1 MISVTVFLALLCGIS
16 STLLYFS
23 IKKNLQFLEQQ
34 EEMLELL
41 ESSLQDLEICR
52 KKIDKKVKIEV
63 FSDDP
68 IVKELIDDIKQAR
81 FTVAIILEKLTNEK
95 EIIQLIQKNDDGDAA

>member
-1 MISVTVFLALLCGIS
+1 MIFVAVFLALLCGIS

-52 KKIDKKVKIEV
+52 KKIDKKVKMEV

-95 EIIQLIQKNDDGDAA
+95 EIIQLMQKNDDGDVA

>member
-1 MISVTVFLALLCGIS
+1 MIFVAVFLALLCGIT

-52 KKIDKKVKIEV
+52 KKIDKKVKMEV

-95 EIIQLIQKNDDGDAA
+95 EIIQLMQKNDDGDVA